1 MNPIHGM
8 HRCVAQNRQRGV
20 TLFVGLVMLILITIM
35 VTSAYS
41 LSNTNLKSVNN
52 MQTRNEAISAA
63 NVAIEQILDSPFT
76 NSPAAE
82 EINVDINN
90 DGNPDYIVNVATP
103 ICIRAAVDST
113 TPGAISSVTL
123 GAGLSA
129 AASSSW
135 NTLWEINT
143 VVTDVV
149 TGANTRVRSGTQVI
163 LNQTQKDVVCP

>member
-1 MNPIHGM
+1 MNQKNGM
-8 HRCVAQNRQRGV
+8 NYCVAHNNQRGV
-20 TLFVGLVMLILITIM
+20 TLFVGLVMLILITMM

-52 MQTRNEAISAA
+52 MQVRNEAISAA

-76 NSPAAE
+76 NSPTAE

-90 DGNPDYIVNVATP
+90 NGTTDYVVNIATP
-103 ICIRAAVDST
+103 ICIRASVDAN

-123 GAGLSA
+123 GTALSSA
-129 AASSSW
+129 ASKTW
-135 NTLWEINT
+135 NTLWEINA

-149 TGANTRVRSGTQVI
+149 TGANIRVRSGTQVL
-163 LNQTQKDVVCP
+163 LNQSQKDMVCS